1 MSNAKIEKRF
11 SVRAAQGEEFVL
23 AGRALT
29 YMEIS
34 SNELMPGMRE
44 RIMPGAFTKSLAS
57 GRDCHC
63 FLNHDGKQ
71 IPLGRLQNGSLQL
84 KDNSD
89 FLSFRC
95 QLTRG
100 IQAHEDVYAA
110 VAAGLISE
118 CSFAFL
124 PNDEDMSE
132 DEYGGEKCMVRNIKS
147 AQLFNVSVVGEPF
160 YGGDATSVSARN
172 ASEAWR
178 TEMRRKL
185 DAAVQDKPVK
195 PILPALTPSEVKAR
209 LDRLNELAK

>member
-147 AQLFNVSVVGEPF
+147 AQLFERQCRRGTLLWWRCNLGFRPECKRSVAHG
-160 YGGDATSVSARN
+160 N
-172 ASEAWR
+172 AQETGRCRTRQTREANTTGAYAFRSEG
-178 TEMRRKL
+178 
-185 DAAVQDKPVK
+185 AA
-195 PILPALTPSEVKAR
+195 
-209 LDRLNELAK
+209 